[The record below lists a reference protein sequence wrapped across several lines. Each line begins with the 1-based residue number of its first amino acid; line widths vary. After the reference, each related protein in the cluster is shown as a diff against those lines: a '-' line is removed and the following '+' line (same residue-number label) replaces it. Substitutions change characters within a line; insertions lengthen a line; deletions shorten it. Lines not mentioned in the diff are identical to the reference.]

1 MMQLKEKTFDVVV
14 VGGGPAGCAAAIR
27 LCKEGLK
34 VLLVEQKKFP
44 REKLC
49 GEFISPECFT
59 HFEELGVLDA
69 MSMAGGT
76 ELRETVFYARNGRSI
91 SIQNEWFKS
100 GSYALGL
107 SRAEMD
113 ARLLKRVRDVGVEVL
128 EETQASGLLFD
139 KERVC
144 GVQLRNE
151 TGEEF
156 SVETKL
162 AIDATGRARSLSRH
176 AKKEKRERAK
186 FVAFKTHLSGAWI
199 SQEHSE
205 IYVYR
210 GGYGG
215 CNRVENNLY
224 NFCFIASAEDTKK
237 CGSDAERVM
246 REVVFKN
253 KRAAESL
260 RDARIAGDWHAVSI
274 ESFGRGNLVPADGLL
289 TIGDAAAFI
298 DPFTGSG
305 ILLALESARIA
316 ANAIT
321 KNYKESENFK
331 TLAREYQK
339 QYSATFDSRLRFCS
353 LLRRAAFVP
362 FMAEATIIVLSLSN
376 GLRRRLARATRQ
388 TETMS
393 VK

>member
-1 MMQLKEKTFDVVV
+1 MTLISEKNFDVVI
-14 VGGGPAGCAAAIR
+14 VGAGPAGCAAAIR
-27 LCKEGLK
+27 LCKEGMK

-59 HFEELGVLDA
+59 HFEELGVFNE
-69 MSMAGGT
+69 MSQAGGT
-76 ELRETVFYARNGRSI
+76 ELRETVFYARNGRCV
-91 SIQNEWFKS
+91 SIQNEWFKT
-100 GSYALGL
+100 GSFALGL

-113 ARLLKRVRDVGVEVL
+113 ARLLKRARDVGAEVL

-139 KERVC
+139 KEKVC
-144 GVQLRNE
+144 GVQLKNE
-151 TGEEF
+151 RGEEF
-156 SVETKL
+156 SAETKL

-176 AKKEKRERAK
+176 ATKEKRTRAK
-186 FVAFKTHLSGAWI
+186 FVAFKTHLSGARI
-199 SQEHSE
+199 AQEHSE

-224 NFCFIASAEDTKK
+224 NVCFIASSEDTKK

-246 REVVFKN
+246 REIVFAN

-260 RDARIAGDWHAVSI
+260 REARIAGDWHAVSI
-274 ESFGRGNLVPADGLL
+274 ESFGRGSLVPAEGLL

-305 ILLALESARIA
+305 ILLALESAKIA

-321 KNYKESENFK
+321 KNCKESGNFK
-331 TLAREYQK
+331 TLSHEYQK
-339 QYSATFDSRLRFCS
+339 QYSEAFDSRLRFCS

-362 FMAEATIIVLSLSN
+362 FMAEAVIIVLSLSN
-376 GLRRRLARATRQ
+376 ILRRRLAKATRQ
-388 TETMS
+388 TETIGA
-393 VK
+393 K